1 MKKITLIAAFLAAF
15 TMNAQLF
22 SDDFED
28 GDIDGW
34 TLFDE
39 DGDGVNFRFSDGGDG
54 SIMVLN
60 SQSWNGSPL
69 TPDNYAVSPAIDI
82 TGATDLTLTYSVG
95 GQDPA
100 YSEEVYTVYAS
111 TGNTVA
117 DFMDSAI
124 TVSFN
129 EDLGDD
135 PDAAGALVERT
146 LDLSALEGNSTIY
159 IAFRHHD
166 VTDQFQI
173 NIDNIVVDEVLSA
186 GEFTITDLNHYIQD
200 SNLIVTA
207 NTQLSKIT
215 VSNLLG
221 QTVLSEE
228 INGNEKVVNIDTL
241 TTGAYIASI
250 SSNNSIVNF
259 KFIKK

>member
-1 MKKITLIAAFLAAF
+1 MKQITFIAAVLVAF
-15 TMNAQLF
+15 SMNAQIF

-28 GDIDGW
+28 GNIDDW
-34 TLFDE
+34 VLIDE
-39 DGDGVNFRFSDGGDG
+39 DGDCVNFQFSDGGNG

-60 SQSWNGSPL
+60 SQSWDGAPL

-95 GQDPA
+95 GQDA
-100 YSEEVYTVYAS
+100 DYSEEVYTVYAS

-117 DFMDSAI
+117 DFMNSDI

-146 LDLSALEGNSTIY
+146 LDLAALEGNTTIY

-186 GEFTITDLNHYIQD
+186 DDFSATSVNHYVQGTD
-200 SNLIVTA
+200 LIVTA

-221 QTVLSEE
+221 QTVMTEAISGNDKTLNIESLS
-228 INGNEKVVNIDTL
+228 
-241 TTGAYIASI
+241 TGAYIASI
-250 SSNNSIVNF
+250 SSDNKIVNF
-259 KFIKK
+259 KFIKN